1 VSAVE
6 TATAS
11 PASEKLRERLAAS
24 PLAGRAKV
32 SDLDLP
38 TVEVA
43 PDDWPALARFL
54 RDDPECRY
62 DLFLDLAGVDNLRR
76 AGAPTRFEAVVH
88 LHSLAHNRHAR
99 VRVPLPDAEKPS
111 LPSVESVW
119 PAANWYERE
128 AFDLYGFDFPGHS
141 NLTGCSAT
149 TPSSDMPCA
158 RTTRRASAGSTRRA
172 TCAFRSGRRKRGSAP
187 GHFET
192 QTISIG
198 PSHPATHGIIHLLA
212 RLDGE
217 RIIRAET
224 IIGYLHRCFEKMAEK
239 HHWNQVIPYADR
251 LNYVSAMI
259 NGVGYVR
266 TVEKMLGVEVPE
278 RGQLVRTILSEFS
291 RIVDH
296 AVCVGANLVDI
307 GALTTFVYLY
317 QNRENFYSL
326 MEACCGARLTVSYV
340 RVGGLAIDVPEDF
353 VPRCRQLLESIPK
366 FVDDVE
372 KLILNNRIVRNRLQG
387 TGVVT
392 REQAIAWGLTGPM
405 LRASGVPYDVRRAH
419 PYDFY
424 DRFDWDV
431 PVSNDGDNFA
441 RYLVRTEEVRQSL
454 KIIRQALDILPAK
467 GPVNSDDWRVVLPP
481 KDAVYHD
488 MESLIYHFKLVMEG
502 NPRAGRRALRVDR
515 GANGELGFYAVS
527 DGRGGPYRL
536 KVRPPCFPNMAAF
549 EKIILGWQG
558 LRHDRDARNL
568 ERDRGRARPVSGIID
583 VSRKGATRLTFW
595 QRLYLPAI
603 CAAWRSRFGTSPA
616 T

>member
-1 VSAVE
+1 VSTVE

-11 PASEKLRERLAAS
+11 PAAEKLRERLAVS
-24 PLAGRAKV
+24 PLAGRATV

-43 PDDWPALARFL
+43 PADWPALARFL
-54 RDDPECRY
+54 HDDPECRY

-76 AGAPTRFEAVVH
+76 AGSRTRFEAVTH
-88 LHSLAHNRHAR
+88 LHSLQHNRHAR
-99 VRVPLPDAEKPS
+99 VRVPLPDPEKPS

-141 NLTGCSAT
+141 NLFRILCHDAFVGHALRKDYAPGQRWFYQESDLRIPEWAKETGE
-149 TPSSDMPCA
+149 
-158 RTTRRASAGSTRRA
+158 RA
-172 TCAFRSGRRKRGSAP
+172 

-278 RGQLVRTILSEFS
+278 RGQLVRTILSEFT

-296 AVCVGANLVDI
+296 AVCIGANLVDI

-353 VPRCRQLLESIPK
+353 VPRCRQLLDSIPK
-366 FVDDVE
+366 FLDDVE
-372 KLILNNRIVRNRLQG
+372 ALVNDNRIVRNRLQG

-392 REQAIAWGLTGPM
+392 RDQAIAWGFTGPM
-405 LRASGVPYDVRRAH
+405 LRASGVPYDVRRSR

-424 DRFDWDV
+424 DKFDWEV
-431 PVSNDGDNFA
+431 PVSSDGDNFA
-441 RYLVRTEEVRQSL
+441 RYLVRMEEIRQSM

-502 NPRAGRRALRVDR
+502 IRVPAGERYEWIE

-549 EKIILGWQG
+549 EKIILGG
-558 LRHDRDARNL
+558 TVSDMIATLGTLNVIAGELDR
-568 ERDRGRARPVSGIID
+568 
-583 VSRKGATRLTFW
+583 
-595 QRLYLPAI
+595 
-603 CAAWRSRFGTSPA
+603 
-616 T
+616 

>member
-1 VSAVE
+1 MSAVDVE
-6 TATAS
+6 TRT
-11 PASEKLRERLAAS
+11 PAAEKLHEK
-24 PLAGRAKV
+24 LAGSSVAGKV
-32 SDLDLP
+32 SVHDLDLP
-38 TVEVA
+38 TIEA
-43 PDDWPALARFL
+43 GPADWPALARFL
-54 RDDPECRY
+54 RDDPGCRF
-62 DLFLDLAGVDNLRR
+62 DLFLDLAGVDNLKRK
-76 AGAPTRFEAVVH
+76 GSKTRFEAVAH
-88 LHSLAHNRHAR
+88 LHSLSNNQHIR

-128 AFDLYGFDFPGHS
+128 AYDLFGFDFPGHP
-141 NLTGCSAT
+141 NLYRLLCHDAFVGHALRKDYAPGQRWFYTE
-149 TPSSDMPCA
+149 SDLRVPDWA
-158 RTTRRASAGSTRRA
+158 QHTEERA
-172 TCAFRSGRRKRGSAP
+172 

-192 QTISIG
+192 QTLSIG

-217 RIIRAET
+217 RIVRSET

-251 LNYVSAMI
+251 LNYVSAMV

-266 TVEKMLGVEVPE
+266 TVEKMLGIEVPE
-278 RGQLVRTILSEFS
+278 RGQLVRTILSEFT

-307 GALTTFVYLY
+307 GALTAFIYLY
-317 QNRENFYSL
+317 QPRENFYSL
-326 MEACCGARLTVSYV
+326 IEACCGARLTVSYV

-353 VPRCRQLLESIPK
+353 VPRCRGLLESIPK
-366 FVDDVE
+366 FLDDVE
-372 KLILNNRIVRNRLQG
+372 KLVDKNRIVRNRLQG

-392 REQAIAWGLTGPM
+392 KEQAIAWGLTGPM
-405 LRASGVPYDVRRAH
+405 LRASGVPYDVRRAR

-431 PVSNDGDNFA
+431 AVANDGDNFS
-441 RYLVRTEEVRQSL
+441 RYLVRMEEIRQSL
-454 KIIRQALDILPAK
+454 KIIRQALDIFPEK
-467 GPVNSDDWRVVLPP
+467 GPVNSDDWHVVLPP

-502 NPRAGRRALRVDR
+502 IRVPPGER
-515 GANGELGFYAVS
+515 YEWIEGVNGELGFYAVS

-549 EKIILGWQG
+549 EKIVLGG
-558 LRHDRDARNL
+558 TVSDMIATLGTLNVIAGELDR
-568 ERDRGRARPVSGIID
+568 
-583 VSRKGATRLTFW
+583 
-595 QRLYLPAI
+595 
-603 CAAWRSRFGTSPA
+603 
-616 T
+616 